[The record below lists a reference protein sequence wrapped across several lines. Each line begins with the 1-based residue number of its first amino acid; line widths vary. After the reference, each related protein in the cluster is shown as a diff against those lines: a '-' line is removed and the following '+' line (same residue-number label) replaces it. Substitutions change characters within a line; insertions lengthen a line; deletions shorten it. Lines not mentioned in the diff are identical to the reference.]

1 MRKRQSLRLSQ
12 LLLLWLILA
21 PALWGQTNPELI
33 VLLPAD
39 SNPTAVVAAIGSE
52 GNIPYGLGAGNPI
65 AARLVLPDRP
75 QGRLATW
82 VAQNPDRPLSRFYRY
97 IVLTYP
103 ENTDTESLR
112 STLSAGAVFES
123 VERNEGARL
132 HSALTTNDPFLGSF
146 SAPDTNFSQ
155 WGLHLL
161 ELPAAWDWVK
171 GHAQIGV
178 VDTGVQRTHEELQAF
193 SGTAPSAVYRGGN
206 VREHLSYD
214 LRNERCDIDEKDTAN
229 DPYAGHGTHVSGII
243 AAKTNNEV
251 GVAGTCWNCSIQMQ
265 KVFPEKLGDQLPSL
279 MDRVSEGLEELT
291 EQGASIV
298 NGSFG
303 IDATALANCAAAPA
317 GIFCSTLALAEER
330 DILFV
335 ASAGND
341 LTAVDFPARDS
352 RVLAVGGIQRVPLP
366 PPQIG
371 YGWTLWD
378 DRVTPGCPSIFY
390 PNLYSGNT
398 ECGSNTGSELDL
410 VAPARAVLS
419 SLYKGLSHNVEL
431 ECGDASNVL
440 LGNPDDGFGVC
451 RGTSMA
457 APFVTGIAGLVRS
470 VNPLLSRVETADVL
484 KSTASQAAG
493 PTTIYGAGIPDAEAA
508 VRRALGSVSGRVL
521 RNRVTP
527 LFTLRG
533 LITENYIATNSPQ
546 EASALTFHSEDPFD
560 TVGPLVPW
568 YDLAGGCQISPCPQN
583 RPGASFYVFTTDQPP
598 YPGAPPLTPLYKLR
612 RDPALYSRCGGPS
625 VPTAASFNYTT
636 NAEGIQHFKN
646 RLDEGF
652 NIGFDLD
659 GMLGYIYQWC
669 EPHSACQPPGT
680 VKIHRLYHPQRRDW
694 VLIPEN
700 EVAAFSA
707 AGYIVPTFPNTYR
720 EVLGYAYP
728 NVDSD
733 GDYVIDGFETMLGTN
748 PAVVDSDCDGADDGE
763 EILFYDRASPNP
775 AAHGYGDAL
784 RGPCGFLFYDGF
796 ESGDVALW
804 NGDAASGEVG
814 F

>member
-1 MRKRQSLRLSQ
+1 MHKRQSSRVSQ
-12 LLLLWLILA
+12 TFLLLHALMLWLVLT

-33 VLLPAD
+33 VLLPVD
-39 SNPTAVVAAIGSE
+39 SNPPDVVAAIGSE
-52 GNIPYGLGAGNPI
+52 GTVPYGLGAGNPI
-65 AARLVLPDRP
+65 SARLVLPDRP

-112 STLSAGAVFES
+112 GTLSAGAVFES
-123 VERNEGARL
+123 VERNVGARL

-155 WGLHLL
+155 WGPHLL
-161 ELPAAWDWVK
+161 EIPAAWDWVK
-171 GHAQIGV
+171 GHAQVGV
-178 VDTGVQRTHEELQAF
+178 VDTGVDRAHEELQAY
-193 SGTAPSAVYRGGN
+193 SGTPPAVVYRGGN
-206 VREHLSYD
+206 VREHLSFD
-214 LRNERCDIDEKDTAN
+214 IKNNRCDIDEKDTAN

-243 AAKTNNEV
+243 ASKTNNGA

-265 KVFPEKLGDQLPSL
+265 KVFPPYRTDDEAAVL
-279 MDRVSEGLEELT
+279 DRTTTATKALA
-291 EQGASIV
+291 EQGASAI

-303 IDATALANCAAAPA
+303 LDAAEVADCSDSSA
-317 GIFCSTLALAEER
+317 GIFCNTLALAEER

-341 LTAVDFPARDS
+341 LTSVDFPARDS
-352 RVLAVGGIQRVPLP
+352 RVLAVGGIKRVPLS

-378 DRVTPGCPSIFY
+378 DRITPGCPGILY
-390 PNLYSGNT
+390 PQPYPGNT
-398 ECGSNTGSELDL
+398 ECGSNTGPELDL
-410 VAPARAVLS
+410 VAPARDVLS
-419 SLYKGLSHNVEL
+419 SLYKGLSHNYQL
-431 ECGDASNVL
+431 ECGDDSDVF
-440 LGNPDDGFGVC
+440 LGIPDDGFGVC

-493 PTTIYGAGIPDAEAA
+493 PTTTYGAGIPDAEAA
-508 VRRALGSVSGRVL
+508 VRRALGSVSGKVL

-527 LFTLRG
+527 LFTLRS

-625 VPTAASFNYTT
+625 VPTAPSFTYTT
-636 NAEGIQHFKN
+636 NDEGIQHFKN

-652 NIGFDLD
+652 TIGHDLD

-680 VKIHRLYHPQRRDW
+680 VKIHRLYHPQRKDW

-707 AGYIVPTFPNTYR
+707 AG
-720 EVLGYAYP
+720 
-728 NVDSD
+728 
-733 GDYVIDGFETMLGTN
+733 
-748 PAVVDSDCDGADDGE
+748 
-763 EILFYDRASPNP
+763 
-775 AAHGYGDAL
+775 
-784 RGPCGFLFYDGF
+784 
-796 ESGDVALW
+796 
-804 NGDAASGEVG
+804 
-814 F
+814 